1 MFCWKRTVQTILFP
15 DNNQFKMKK
24 HHTPMIH
31 NRTASDGEIIGLIK
45 QRILSIPDP
54 EILEDAEKWTKIIQP
69 SGIDLRVGD
78 QAWLM
83 AGSARPMSKEAVN
96 DVVARFAV
104 KELDL
109 ASPTDL
115 LRDSVY
121 VIELQETSNSQRPM
135 HFLANSK
142 SSSGRLDLQTRLL
155 TDGNPHYDSFH
166 GPYSGRLYMEV
177 VPNSFHC
184 QLQKGTPLNQ
194 LRFSSG
200 NPVMP
205 DDEIRSVL
213 KVKPLLYSKEG
224 KPLGF
229 GQVIVDGGLV
239 LTVDLNG
246 EHTDKPEIVG
256 YRAKKSCGLKV
267 DLQKTKQDSW
277 GKFFDPIEKPKNG
290 KLLLEPDYF
299 YLLSTNEAI
308 VLPPAFAGELA
319 QFDPRVGHITSHY
332 AGFFDPGFGYFPGKE
347 EQGNTATLEVRVH
360 NKAEIIRDGQPIAVL
375 RVERMANDPLFY
387 YGCPERSSNY
397 SRQTGVRY
405 GKHFK
410 E

>member
-1 MFCWKRTVQTILFP
+1 
-15 DNNQFKMKK
+15 
-24 HHTPMIH
+24 MIP

-69 SGIDLRVGD
+69 SSLDLRMGD
-78 QAWLM
+78 RAWLM
-83 AGSARPMSKEAVN
+83 KGSARPMN
-96 DVVARFAV
+96 DETVA
-104 KELDL
+104 DL
-109 ASPTDL
+109 VTRYVSEEWDLTSSVDL

-121 VIELQETSNSQRPM
+121 VIELQETVNTKMPM
-135 HFLANSK
+135 WFRANPK

-155 TDGNPHYDSFH
+155 TDFNPHYDSFH
-166 GPYSGRLYMEV
+166 GPHSGKLYIEV
-177 VPNSFHC
+177 VPNSFHATLC
-184 QLQKGTPLNQ
+184 KGTALNQ
-194 LRFSSG
+194 LRVSLG
-200 NPVMP
+200 NPLMP
-205 DDEIRSVL
+205 DDEIRDLL
-213 KVKPLLYSKEG
+213 KLKPFLYSKEG
-224 KPLGF
+224 KPLEF
-229 GQVIVDGGLV
+229 DQVTVDGGVV
-239 LTVDLNG
+239 LTADFNG
-246 EHTDKPEIVG
+246 KYTNEPRIVG
-256 YRAKKSCGLKV
+256 YRAKKGCGSKV

-277 GKFFDPIEKPKNG
+277 SKFFDPIERPKNG
-290 KLLLEPDYF
+290 ELLLEPGYF